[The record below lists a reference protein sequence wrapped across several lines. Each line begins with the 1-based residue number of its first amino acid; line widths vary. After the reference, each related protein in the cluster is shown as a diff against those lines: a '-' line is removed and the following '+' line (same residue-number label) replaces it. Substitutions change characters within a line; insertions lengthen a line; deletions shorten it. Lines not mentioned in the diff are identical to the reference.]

1 MPSHVRRDATVA
13 GGLKAAPRL
22 HIVPPS
28 APLAPPRPRGAPKTQ
43 VLAAL
48 RRRIE
53 GIERPRLASDGD
65 GAAVLSLGVEAV
77 DRALPEGGLRLAG
90 LHEFLGE
97 AGALALVAALA
108 ARRLA
113 DGAAGP
119 VFWCLERALP
129 YPPGLAAFGL
139 GPERLILV
147 RAREGREVL
156 WAMEEVLGSGHAALV
171 VGEVRR
177 LDWTASRRL
186 QLAAE
191 NGATPALLVNGG
203 DHAAAPAA
211 LTRWRVGSAPSG
223 PAADGPGLGAPR
235 LALNLLRARGA
246 APGAWLIEWD
256 HTTRA
261 FSLVAPLVDRE
272 SEPAPSGIRRARA

>member
-1 MPSHVRRDATVA
+1 MT

-28 APLAPPRPRGAPKTQ
+28 APLAPPRPSGAPKTQ

-53 GIERPRLASDGD
+53 GIERPRFASDD
-65 GAAVLSLGVEAV
+65 AAALSFGVAAV
-77 DRALPEGGLRLAG
+77 DRALPEGGLRPAG

-113 DGAAGP
+113 DGAVGP
-119 VFWCLERALP
+119 VLWCLERALP
-129 YPPGLAAFGL
+129 HPPGLAAFGL
-139 GPERLILV
+139 GPDRLILV
-147 RAREGREVL
+147 PAREGREVL
-156 WAMEEVLGSGHAALV
+156 WAMEEALGSGRAALV

-203 DHAAAPAA
+203 DHAAVPGA
-211 LTRWRVGSAPSG
+211 LTRSRVGSAPSG
-223 PAADGPGLGAPR
+223 PAADGPGLGALRLAPEPPPRPGSGPPR
-235 LALNLLRARGA
+235 LA
-246 APGAWLIEWD
+246 
-256 HTTRA
+256 
-261 FSLVAPLVDRE
+261 DRVGPCDACFLSGCPTGRPRE
-272 SEPAPSGIRRARA
+272 RTPAPSGIRRVRA

>member
-1 MPSHVRRDATVA
+1 MA

-28 APLAPPRPRGAPKTQ
+28 APLAPPRPGGAPKTQ

-53 GIERPRLASDGD
+53 GIERPRLAGD
-65 GAAVLSLGVEAV
+65 GAAALSFGVAVV
-77 DRALPEGGLRLAG
+77 DRALPEGGLRPAG

-119 VFWCLERALP
+119 VLWCLERALP
-129 YPPGLAAFGL
+129 YPPGLAAFDL

-156 WAMEEVLGSGHAALV
+156 WAVEEALGSGRAALI

-177 LDWTASRRL
+177 LDGTASRRL

-191 NGATPALLVNGG
+191 NGATPVLLVNGG
-203 DHAAAPAA
+203 DHAAAPGA
-211 LTRWRVGSAPSG
+211 LTRWRVESAPSG

-235 LALNLLRARGA
+235 FALNLLRARGA

-256 HTTRA
+256 HATRA
-261 FSLVAPLVDRE
+261 FSLVALLVDRE

>member
-1 MPSHVRRDATVA
+1 MA

-22 HIVPPS
+22 HIVPS
-28 APLAPPRPRGAPKTQ
+28 AGPASPVVPCSDGAPKTP

-48 RRRIE
+48 RGRIE
-53 GIERPRLASDGD
+53 GIERPRLAGD
-65 GAAVLSLGVEAV
+65 GAAALSFGVAPV
-77 DRALPEGGLRLAG
+77 DRALTGGGLRPAG

-113 DGAAGP
+113 DGAVGP
-119 VFWCLERALP
+119 VLWCLERALP

-156 WAMEEVLGSGHAALV
+156 WAMEEALGSGRAALV

-203 DHAAAPAA
+203 DHAAAPGA
-211 LTRWRVGSAPSG
+211 LTRWRVGSAPRRL
-223 PAADGPGLGAPR
+223 AADGPGL
-235 LALNLLRARGA
+235 RATN
-246 APGAWLIEWD
+246 PG
-256 HTTRA
+256 
-261 FSLVAPLVDRE
+261 
-272 SEPAPSGIRRARA
+272 